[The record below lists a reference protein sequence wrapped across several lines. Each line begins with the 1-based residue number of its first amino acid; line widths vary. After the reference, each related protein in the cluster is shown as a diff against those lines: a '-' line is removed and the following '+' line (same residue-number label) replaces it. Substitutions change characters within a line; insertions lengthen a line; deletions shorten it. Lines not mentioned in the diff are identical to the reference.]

1 MPYLAGYVTPQDF
14 GAVGN
19 GVADDTAAVQ
29 AAVTYLQGVG
39 DGTLFYPPGTYLC
52 TPTAN
57 PAVSVSGN
65 GIRMVGSGEGASTI
79 KKNGNGVLF
88 SFTGTTSPSSG
99 ATHVRNCS
107 VENLSFNGNGM
118 TGSVLQLYYNDNF
131 YARDVNISGNS
142 DVVVDGVEWW
152 DSRFFN
158 TAIVNC
164 GGGVNSTTAPNV
176 WIRNASAASGVG
188 ASTGNSNNLHF
199 IGCRFEG
206 SLTGAFWVAQGT
218 SNSSN
223 PNNIKVLSCKF
234 EADAI
239 QGGPLV
245 QTDNTTKAVLIDDC
259 NFQLGGFAGGYST
272 AQRVISY
279 SGGNHIISNCTIG
292 NSGSATISDGLFL
305 HAVGGSSITV
315 ENVIGGYTTNPTVSH
330 VNFDVTATGSY
341 SVSNTPTAGGTQ
353 FGGTPPSM
361 LFNLPRN
368 LQVGSNAALGDNGVG
383 EIQLANA
390 TTVPST
396 NPTGGVAV
404 YARSGG
410 LLTRDPNGGVFP
422 LIAGPETAATTGA
435 LAESVPRTQVSA
447 SSAFT
452 SGNLLIQSVFLP
464 AGVSVGH
471 IGFGTGTTA
480 GVTMTHWWVALL
492 DNTYK
497 QQAHSTDQTSGAIA
511 ASTWFNLAMA
521 TPFVTAYSGTYYL
534 ALTIAATTMPT
545 ILQSGVTPAAQFWTG
560 TSAPTPV
567 PNGVSST
574 GLTTPGTDG
583 TTVYTAP
590 SAASAPYYMYAAV

>member
-1 MPYLAGYVTPQDF
+1 MPFLAGYITPQDF

-29 AAVTYLQGVG
+29 AAVTFLQNAGG
-39 DGTLFYPPGTYLC
+39 GTLFYPEGTYLC
-52 TPTAN
+52 TPTAS
-57 PAVSVSGN
+57 PAVSVSAN
-65 GIRMVGSGEGASTI
+65 GIRMVGSSEGASTI

-107 VENLSFNGNGM
+107 IENLSFNGNSL
-118 TGSVLQLYYNDNF
+118 TGSIIQLYYADNF
-131 YARDVNISGNS
+131 YARDVNISSNS
-142 DVVVDGVEWW
+142 DVVVDCVEFW

-164 GGGVNSTTAPNV
+164 GGGVNSATAPNV
-176 WIRNASAASGVG
+176 WIRNSSAASGVG
-188 ASTGNSNNLHF
+188 ASTGNSNNIHF

-206 SLTGAFWVAQGT
+206 SLTGAIWIAQGT

-223 PNNIKVLSCKF
+223 PNNIKVVSCKF

-245 QTDNTTKAVLIDDC
+245 QADNTTKAVVIDDC

-279 SGGNHIISNCTIG
+279 GGGNHVISNCTIG

-341 SVSNTPTAGGTQ
+341 SVSNTPTSGGTQ

-368 LQVGSNAALGDNGVG
+368 LLVGANAALGDNGVG

-390 TTVPST
+390 ATNPTT
-396 NPTGGVAV
+396 NPTGGLTAYANAGQLLARNPQGLVQTLSSAIQAQTSTTTVTGVTAETVLHTVTIPANDPATGAV
-404 YARSGG
+404 YHMTGYGVYTGVSGT
-410 LLTRDPNGGVFP
+410 LDFITRWGGVAGT
-422 LIAGPETAATTGA
+422 LIASVSTAFTVVAATNIPFWYDVTVTFRSTTSCAAAINLEMAQTATGGADNAISYVGSPAAATTVTTTG
-435 LAESVPRTQVSA
+435 
-447 SSAFT
+447 SSALVVDVLPSVSTT
-452 SGNLLIQSVFLP
+452 SVSLLGGCVRR
-464 AGVSVGH
+464 
-471 IGFGTGTTA
+471 
-480 GVTMTHWWVALL
+480 
-492 DNTYK
+492 
-497 QQAHSTDQTSGAIA
+497 
-511 ASTWFNLAMA
+511 LA
-521 TPFVTAYSGTYYL
+521 
-534 ALTIAATTMPT
+534 
-545 ILQSGVTPAAQFWTG
+545 
-560 TSAPTPV
+560 
-567 PNGVSST
+567 
-574 GLTTPGTDG
+574 
-583 TTVYTAP
+583 
-590 SAASAPYYMYAAV
+590 